1 MTHYYEDLKVGQS
14 ESVSHP
20 VTQRDVELFGEA
32 TGDRNPVHFDE
43 AYARKTVFRARVAH
57 GALSIGY
64 ISAVLG
70 TKIPGAGAILVSATT
85 NFKGPVRIGDTVT
98 TTCAVK
104 EIRERREVI
113 MACTCAVGDK
123 IVVEAEVLVMAPKRP
138 PERAA

>member
-1 MTHYYEDLKVGQS
+1 
-14 ESVSHP
+14 
-20 VTQRDVELFGEA
+20 LFGEA

-43 AYARKTVFRARVAH
+43 AYARKTVFRGRVAH

-70 TKIPGAGAILVSATT
+70 TKIPGAGAILLSATT

-98 TTCAVK
+98 TTCTVK

-113 MACTCAVGDK
+113 MDCKCAVGEK

>member
-1 MTHYYEDLKVGQS
+1 
-14 ESVSHP
+14 
-20 VTQRDVELFGEA
+20 
-32 TGDRNPVHFDE
+32 
-43 AYARKTVFRARVAH
+43 
-57 GALSIGY
+57 
-64 ISAVLG
+64 
-70 TKIPGAGAILVSATT
+70 
-85 NFKGPVRIGDTVT
+85 VT